1 MQSDFILLTLVFFLY
16 QARPAFLLDSN
27 FTDSNILDFLDD
39 PSLNGETLGILD
51 NDDIAQNKSLSNDTG
66 GGVENGGKAPKA
78 DILGMVMEPIFFTT
92 GVVGNSLSIRVLL
105 GKDFRAM
112 PVSLTLVCLAMS
124 DMTITI
130 LHPFNRSFFRKLLG
144 VDIRSI
150 NGDIG
155 CKLFFWGWRSA
166 KMTSSWFVVFVCIER
181 FLVVWF
187 PLKVKQISTR
197 RNTLCG
203 LACIYIGICSLTGA
217 WTFASGLKNGACV
230 PDMKSKGYEELTR
243 VFLLTGTTVYSGLP
257 SVLMIVFTSLII
269 SKLFVSRRQ
278 RQKLST
284 TVSNADAATAKI
296 TVMLI
301 GITIAYILLVNPHAI
316 LHNIAFATGKDFFES
331 SSPMIKTGREIAQV
345 LEQINYSINFFMYI
359 LCSTQFRARVADVLG
374 IKKCSKNKDRKES
387 QTRGTDLSESGNS
400 KARSVSVEH
409 QVEP

>member
-1 MQSDFILLTLVFFLY
+1 MQPILILITVAFLMY
-16 QARPAFLLDSN
+16 QARPALLLETNFSVSNNLDS
-27 FTDSNILDFLDD
+27 LDD
-39 PSLNGETLGILD
+39 SLVQRETLDISD
-51 NDDIAQNKSLSNDTG
+51 NFAIGLNQSLSNDTS
-66 GGVENGGKAPKA
+66 GGVENGGKTPKV
-78 DILGMVMEPIFFTT
+78 DTLGMVMEPIFFTT
-92 GVVGNSLSIRVLL
+92 GVVGNSLTIRVLL
-105 GKDFRAM
+105 GKDFRAL
-112 PVSLTLVCLAMS
+112 PVSLTLVCLAIS

-130 LHPFNRSFFRKLLG
+130 LHPFNRSFFRKLVG

-203 LACIYIGICSLTGA
+203 LLGIYITICSITGA

-230 PDMKSKGYEELTR
+230 PDMKAKGFEEMTR
-243 VFLLTGTTVYSGLP
+243 VFLITGTMVYSGLP
-257 SVLMIVFTSLII
+257 SALMITFTALII
-269 SKLFVSRRQ
+269 TKLFVSRRQ
-278 RQKLST
+278 RKKLST
-284 TVSNADAATAKI
+284 TVSNADTATLKI
-296 TVMLI
+296 TAMLI

-331 SSPMIKTGREIAQV
+331 TSPMIKTGREIAQV

-359 LCSTQFRARVADVLG
+359 LCSAQFRRRVTEVLG
-374 IKKCSKNKDRKES
+374 LTKCIKEQERKES
-387 QTRGTDLSESGNS
+387 HTRRTDMSESEDS
-400 KARSVSVEH
+400 KQRSVSVKH
-409 QVEP
+409 QVEA